1 MDWTGVLEFMH
12 RGMKS
17 LLGIRI
23 FVTYPQTLNV
33 AQVHSQPVLNSVHQS
48 HGHVLHASSDK
59 DHTKIVFFV
68 GRRKGLDT
76 CLHSGCPHGM
86 NYH

>member
-33 AQVHSQPVLNSVHQS
+33 ADMAFQLQ
-48 HGHVLHASSDK
+48 
-59 DHTKIVFFV
+59 HTSFAKQGAYMDAVNQLYTLFL
-68 GRRKGLDT
+68 RRQG
-76 CLHSGCPHGM
+76 CLAMGTVVMST
-86 NYH
+86 YTA